1 MLKGGEI
8 LQRFQ
13 AVMRLFELSGKDVCE
28 KYGLTQ
34 IESNILMFLNNN
46 PGKDTA
52 SDIVDLRRLP
62 KANVS
67 KAVESLIQKE
77 LLLRRQDTGDRRR
90 IHLMLT
96 DDAQKM
102 IPDISA
108 VLDAFSAQL
117 FSGFT
122 LVEQKQYADMNVRIW
137 QNALEGLE
145 RK

>member
-46 PGKDTA
+46 PCKDTA

-67 KAVESLIQKE
+67 KAVESLIQKD

-96 DDAQKM
+96 GDAQKM

-122 LVEQKQYADMNVRIW
+122 PEEQKQYADMNVRIW